1 MIRVLV
7 EVRSGTTRFR
17 ATVWA
22 EGIAQALNLVAASY
36 PDAEITVL
44 FPIEP
49 EAFFAK
55 GSASAP
61 GIVLAET
68 LEEKAG

>member
-22 EGIAQALNLVAASY
+22 EGIAQALNLVDASY
-36 PDAEITVL
+36 PDAETRVL

-49 EAFFAK
+49 EAFFAR
-55 GSASAP
+55 GSAGTP
-61 GIVLAET
+61 GIVLAGT
-68 LEEKAG
+68 LAEKAG

>member
-1 MIRVLV
+1 VIRVLV
-7 EVRSGTTRFR
+7 EVRGGTTRFR

-22 EGIAQALNLVAASY
+22 EGIAQALNLVDASY
-36 PDAEITVL
+36 PDSETTVL

-49 EAFFAK
+49 EAFFAM
-55 GSASAP
+55 GSAIAP